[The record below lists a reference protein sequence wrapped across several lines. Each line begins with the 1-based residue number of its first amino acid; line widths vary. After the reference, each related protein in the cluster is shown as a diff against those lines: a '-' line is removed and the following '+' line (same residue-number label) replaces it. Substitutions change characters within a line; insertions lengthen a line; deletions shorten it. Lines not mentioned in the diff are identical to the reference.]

1 MWESPAGL
9 SQAVAGIHAFHGFPQ
24 LRHFQSGLAATFD
37 LQDPDILNH
46 YMLWAPTQN
55 PEEPEKEVSSPYR
68 IKENFFGNIRQEH
81 S

>member
-1 MWESPAGL
+1 MWESPTGL
-9 SQAVAGIHAFHGFPQ
+9 SQAVGGIHAFHGFPQ

-55 PEEPEKEVSSPYR
+55 PEEPNNACTTAR
-68 IKENFFGNIRQEH
+68 IAGILDVL
-81 S
+81 